1 VHVPT
6 VFKRPTD
13 TDDCFERIDIIAI
26 EPIEHT
32 PGVSDAHEI
41 APEPADGAA
50 VSPGPACVTKYVE
63 AAPVIVSVR
72 VAGDTVVVVVVAAG
86 AEGGGL
92 TTVTAVASVATAGP
106 SRPLAIAMSANVA
119 NQYGWYQISGL
130 AVARKA
136 AAVSFADGAG
146 LGSGSGL
153 AVAVATGSVIQG
165 AVVRAVA
172 SAKSDVVT
180 VAVAINRPHGASD
193 VS

>member
-1 VHVPT
+1 MHVPT

-72 VAGDTVVVVVVAAG
+72 VVDGIVVVVVVAATG
-86 AEGGGL
+86 VGELIVTVVVL
-92 TTVTAVASVATAGP
+92 TDAAGP
-106 SRPLAIAMSANVA
+106 SLPTASRTALA
-119 NQYGWYQISGL
+119 
-130 AVARKA
+130 
-136 AAVSFADGAG
+136 
-146 LGSGSGL
+146 
-153 AVAVATGSVIQG
+153 
-165 AVVRAVA
+165 A
-172 SAKSDVVT
+172 S
-180 VAVAINRPHGASD
+180 
-193 VS
+193 